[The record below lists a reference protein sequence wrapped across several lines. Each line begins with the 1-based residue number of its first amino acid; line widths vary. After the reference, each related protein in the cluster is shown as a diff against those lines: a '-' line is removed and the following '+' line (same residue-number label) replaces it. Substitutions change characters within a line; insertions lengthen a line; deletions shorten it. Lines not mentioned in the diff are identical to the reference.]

1 MIVSQE
7 QDKRE
12 KTSWLNKTRWLEVF
26 AGKDMDRLTK
36 SVKKLSKLD
45 VELWLVYER
54 TKAVLRRCIEGI
66 KDYRRRE

>member
-1 MIVSQE
+1 MMVVSQE

-66 KDYRRRE
+66 KDC